1 MHKHVDNE
9 GRFEKSDVH
18 LKQIVIVGI
27 VLVVTTAITFFV
39 GVEIMGALNR
49 QPPTTDFKPSKLASE
64 HEIWESD
71 VRLQADPPAELA
83 VIRGEQHHDAG
94 SYGTISAE
102 QQIFRIPVSKAME
115 VIANDGR
122 FPAFPAL
129 PEVPAAIPAPTR

>member
-1 MHKHVDNE
+1 MHEHVPND

-18 LKQIVIVGI
+18 LKQIVVVG
-27 VLVVTTAITFFV
+27 VGLVITTAITFFV

-64 HEIWESD
+64 HEAWESD
-71 VRLQADPPAELA
+71 VRLQVDPPAELA
-83 VIRGEQHHDAG
+83 VLRGEQHHEAI

-115 VIANDGR
+115 IIANDGR

-129 PEVPAAIPAPTR
+129 PEVPVSTSTQ